1 MKKIISFDDDT
12 GLLRTRRFGLL
23 SRRKFSMGLA
33 GAGAA
38 LAASTLLPR
47 SAAAA
52 TDVNYTGWQ
61 GYDEGLDV
69 GGWFAENDINLQP
82 TYVTAGNEEIIAAIQ
97 AGGKGNMDVVSP
109 AALYMPFYAKV
120 DLVEALDMSRVPNYS
135 NLFPEFQHM
144 PMLESDG
151 NVYGTPF
158 VWGSVPLMYNADI
171 VEEAPASWRDMMKP
185 EWQGKVALVHDLIAV
200 MIPFISVATG
210 AREPWNITQEQL
222 EDTIELIVRIKKEHA
237 LTVAPGYGELGTL
250 FANGEVVMAPAWEPT
265 SVWGGADAV
274 NLEWVIPEEGT
285 LVFVDNLSIVKQ
297 ARNPDL
303 CYKMLNHS
311 LSPEAQAETANI
323 NSTGAVVAG
332 ALPML
337 DEVPKS
343 LYPYDDI
350 QGWFD
355 AAGGIT
361 HLWPLEA
368 DGDRVTFDDVT
379 RAWERFLSA

>member
-1 MKKIISFDDDT
+1 M
-12 GLLRTRRFGLL
+12 
-23 SRRKFSMGLA
+23 
-33 GAGAA
+33 
-38 LAASTLLPR
+38 
-47 SAAAA
+47 
-52 TDVNYTGWQ
+52 
-61 GYDEGLDV
+61 
-69 GGWFAENDINLQP
+69 
-82 TYVTAGNEEIIAAIQ
+82 
-97 AGGKGNMDVVSP
+97 
-109 AALYMPFYAKV
+109 
-120 DLVEALDMSRVPNYS
+120 
-135 NLFPEFQHM
+135 
-144 PMLESDG
+144 
-151 NVYGTPF
+151 
-158 VWGSVPLMYNADI
+158 
-171 VEEAPASWRDMMKP
+171 
-185 EWQGKVALVHDLIAV
+185 HDLIAV
-200 MIPFISVATG
+200 MIPFVSVATG
-210 AREPWNITQEQL
+210 TREPWNITREQL
-222 EDTIELIVRIKKEHA
+222 EDTIELITRIKKEHA

-297 ARNPDL
+297 APNPDL
-303 CYKMLNHS
+303 CYEILNHS

-368 DGDRVTFDDVT
+368 EGDQVTFDDVT

>member
-1 MKKIISFDDDT
+1 MKKIISYNHNT
-12 GLLRTRRFGLL
+12 GLVRTRRYALL
-23 SRRKFSMGLA
+23 SRRTFSLGLA
-33 GAGAA
+33 ATLTS
-38 LAASTLLPR
+38 LATSTLAPR
-47 SAAAA
+47 TAAAA
-52 TDVNYTGWQ
+52 TDVKYTGWQ

-69 GGWFAENDINLQP
+69 GGWFAQNDINLQP

-97 AGGKGNMDVVSP
+97 AGGKGNMDIVSP
-109 AALYMPFYAKV
+109 GALYMPFYAKV
-120 DLVEALDMSRVPNYS
+120 DLVEPLDMSRIPNYS
-135 NLFPEFQHM
+135 NLFPEFQNM

-151 NVYGTPF
+151 SVYGTPF

-171 VEEAPASWRDMMKP
+171 VKEAPKSWREMLNP
-185 EWQGKVALVHDLIAV
+185 EWKGKVALVHDLIAV

-210 AREPWNITQEQL
+210 AREPWNINAQQL
-222 EDTIELIVRIKKEHA
+222 EDTIELIIRIKKEHA

-250 FANGEVVMAPAWEPT
+250 FANGEIVMAPAWEPT

-274 NLEWVIPEEGT
+274 NLEWTIPEEGT
-285 LVFVDNLSIVKQ
+285 LVFVDNLSIVKH
-297 ARNPDL
+297 APNLDL
-303 CYKMLNHS
+303 SYKILNHS
-311 LSPEAQAETANI
+311 LSPEAQAETTNI
-323 NSTGAVVAG
+323 NSTGAVVAD

-337 DEVPKS
+337 ESGPKS

-361 HLWPLEA
+361 NLWPLEA
-368 DGDRVTFDDVT
+368 EGDTVTFDDVT

>member
-1 MKKIISFDDDT
+1 MKKVISYDRNN
-12 GLLRTRRFGLL
+12 GLLRTRHYELL
-23 SRRKFSMGLA
+23 SRRQFSMGLA
-33 GAGAA
+33 GTVAT

-52 TDVNYTGWQ
+52 TDVKYTGWQ

-69 GGWFAENDINLQP
+69 DGWFAQNDIHLQP

-120 DLVEALDMSRVPNYS
+120 DLVEPLDMSRISSYS

-144 PMLESDG
+144 PMLESNG

-171 VEEAPASWRDMMKP
+171 VKEAPTSWRDMLKP
-185 EWQGKVALVHDLIAV
+185 EWSGKVALVHDLIAV
-200 MIPFISVATG
+200 MIPFISVVTG
-210 AREPWNITQEQL
+210 AREPWNINKEQL
-222 EDTIELIVRIKKEHA
+222 EDTIELLIRIKKEHA

-274 NLEWVIPEEGT
+274 NLKWSIPEEGT

-297 ARNPDL
+297 APNLDL
-303 CYKMLNHS
+303 SYKILNQS
-311 LSPEAQAETANI
+311 LSPEAQAQTANI
-323 NSTGAVVAG
+323 NSTGAVVAA
-332 ALPML
+332 ALPLL

-361 HLWPLEA
+361 NLWPLDA

-379 RAWERFLSA
+379 RAWERVLSA